1 MANYK
6 VTIHEENNRVIESRV
21 SYPNKIELKK
31 ALKILTNPKYPNSLG
46 YKFEIDKDTSDRN
59 LEPITEYEDALQQL
73 LFLSKFIARENG
85 IGVTQVR

>member
-6 VTIHEENNRVIESRV
+6 VTIHEKNNRVIESRV
-21 SYPNKIELKK
+21 RYSNKKELKK
-31 ALKILTNPKYPNSLG
+31 ALKILTNPRYKNSLG
-46 YKFEIDKDTSDRN
+46 FKFNIDKDTSDRN
-59 LEPITEYEDALQQL
+59 FEPITEYEDALQKL